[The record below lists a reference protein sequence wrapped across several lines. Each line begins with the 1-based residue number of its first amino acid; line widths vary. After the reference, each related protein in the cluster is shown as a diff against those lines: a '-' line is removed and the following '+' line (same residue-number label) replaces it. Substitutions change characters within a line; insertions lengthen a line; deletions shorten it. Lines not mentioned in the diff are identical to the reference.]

1 MCETL
6 GEQVSE
12 ENIPIEYNDLPIQVQ
27 QALLVYNFLQDNWD
41 GFNGLYMGKNL
52 VGIREIFDLCEI
64 EHEDRIFTVNIIKI
78 IDKTRSDIINTKP
91 DKKPAA

>member
-1 MCETL
+1 MCEVL
-6 GEQVSE
+6 GEAVLE
-12 ENIPIEYNDLPIQVQ
+12 ENIPVEYEDLPLEVQ

-64 EHEDRIFTVNIIKI
+64 AVEDRIFTVTLIKI
-78 IDKTRSDIINTKP
+78 IDKTRSDIINTKA
-91 DKKPAA
+91 DTKPAA